1 MPIEDRN
8 LEPGTRLL
16 GSYKKQTYVCR
27 VEAGEEEGEVVFVL
41 EDGQRFKSLSSAASD
56 IMGGK
61 AVNGWRFWT
70 VEGQETPQS
79 PEPRTKTT
87 RPKKTIFK
95 TPNQSGLEEGRSR
108 WFCSACMN
116 GFVIEGGEEP
126 EQCPQGHKNDNADQ
140 EPK

>member
-1 MPIEDRN
+1 MAIEDRN

-41 EDGQRFKSLSSAASD
+41 EDGQRFKSLSSAASN

-70 VEGQETPQS
+70 VEGRE
-79 PEPRTKTT
+79 PEPASTTEPGPKTT

-95 TPNQSGLEEGRSR
+95 TPNQSGLEKARAGG
-108 WFCSACMN
+108 SA
-116 GFVIEGGEEP
+116 
-126 EQCPQGHKNDNADQ
+126 ALA
-140 EPK
+140 